1 MWHLEIGEVLGAMQ
15 MCKSHS
21 ADIAWLFTY
30 QNVVKIKFLFQEYSM
45 SFNRLHYALFFTL
58 VSLKKAI
65 QWVDLLFWSI
75 YSTSTILCWRGTLL
89 EIFMLSL
96 PSSEFKEMLIQI
108 VPWYSRS

>member
-21 ADIAWLFTY
+21 GDIAWLFTY
-30 QNVVKIKFLFQEYSM
+30 QNVIKIKFLFQEYSM
-45 SFNRLHYALFFTL
+45 SFNSLHYTSFFTL

-75 YSTSTILCWRGTLL
+75 YSTSIILC
-89 EIFMLSL
+89 
-96 PSSEFKEMLIQI
+96 
-108 VPWYSRS
+108 